1 MTHEVSGDVVEVLKA
16 MEKELMDHR
25 YLLQEVIICQNMS
38 DGRAIAIFVSGI
50 GTAMSGL
57 G

>member
-38 DGRAIAIFVSGI
+38 DGRAIAIFVLGI
-50 GTAMSGL
+50 GTTMLGL